1 MTFEELGAAL
11 CAERERRGLS
21 LDDVA
26 AHLKISTRLIQALES
41 GDLSAL
47 PHPAYTK
54 GFLRAYAS
62 YMALDP
68 EAVAEVAHA
77 LQPAAATECTV
88 MGGDEDLRSNPA
100 ILRHGARQG
109 IAGWLRVFILLILV
123 VALAGGAW
131 MLWQRGVFKDLTGS
145 KEQSLPTAEPAA
157 VAPAPEPVAPA
168 PSATTPAAP
177 APAGAQTAPAPQG
190 NGGTAAPAGGVAP
203 VPGTAQPERSA
214 APAYTVMMDTR
225 PAELTWGQTA
235 NAATV
240 QDTAAQDPSLPA
252 GGHLRGA
259 AGHHVFRVLYGIN
272 FGLPVPEALHD
283 MNEKFDGSGPRALKG
298 DQINPHARLLA
309 VVNAFCSMVSDRAYR
324 QGMPIGQALEILS
337 ASPAFDPAIVLALRE
352 IPAEDLRSAL
362 AGEDSPSRA

>member
-109 IAGWLRVFILLILV
+109 SAGWLRVFILLILV
-123 VALAGGAW
+123 LALAGGGG
-131 MLWQRGVFKDLTGS
+131 MLWQRGGFKELTGS
-145 KEQSLPTAEPAA
+145 K
-157 VAPAPEPVAPA
+157 
-168 PSATTPAAP
+168 
-177 APAGAQTAPAPQG
+177 
-190 NGGTAAPAGGVAP
+190 
-203 VPGTAQPERSA
+203 
-214 APAYTVMMDTR
+214 
-225 PAELTWGQTA
+225 
-235 NAATV
+235 
-240 QDTAAQDPSLPA
+240 
-252 GGHLRGA
+252 
-259 AGHHVFRVLYGIN
+259 
-272 FGLPVPEALHD
+272 
-283 MNEKFDGSGPRALKG
+283 
-298 DQINPHARLLA
+298 
-309 VVNAFCSMVSDRAYR
+309 
-324 QGMPIGQALEILS
+324 
-337 ASPAFDPAIVLALRE
+337 
-352 IPAEDLRSAL
+352 
-362 AGEDSPSRA
+362 

>member
-123 VALAGGAW
+123 VALAGGGW

-168 PSATTPAAP
+168 PAATTPAAP
-177 APAGAQTAPAPQG
+177 APAGAQTVPGSPGQWRCG
-190 NGGTAAPAGGVAP
+190 RSCRWCGSLCP
-203 VPGTAQPERSA
+203 VPHSLNAVPR
-214 APAYTVMMDTR
+214 PRTR
-225 PAELTWGQTA
+225 A
-235 NAATV
+235 
-240 QDTAAQDPSLPA
+240 
-252 GGHLRGA
+252 
-259 AGHHVFRVLYGIN
+259 
-272 FGLPVPEALHD
+272 
-283 MNEKFDGSGPRALKG
+283 
-298 DQINPHARLLA
+298 
-309 VVNAFCSMVSDRAYR
+309 
-324 QGMPIGQALEILS
+324 
-337 ASPAFDPAIVLALRE
+337 
-352 IPAEDLRSAL
+352 
-362 AGEDSPSRA
+362 

>member
-109 IAGWLRVFILLILV
+109 LAGWLRVFILLILV
-123 VALAGGAW
+123 VALAGGGW

-145 KEQSLPTAEPAA
+145 KEQGLPTAEPAA

-168 PSATTPAAP
+168 PSATTPAVP
-177 APAGAQTAPAPQG
+177 APTGGQTAPAPQG
-190 NGGTAAPAGGVAP
+190 NGGAAAPAGGVAP
-203 VPGTAQPERSA
+203 VP
-214 APAYTVMMDTR
+214 
-225 PAELTWGQTA
+225 
-235 NAATV
+235 
-240 QDTAAQDPSLPA
+240 
-252 GGHLRGA
+252 
-259 AGHHVFRVLYGIN
+259 
-272 FGLPVPEALHD
+272 
-283 MNEKFDGSGPRALKG
+283 
-298 DQINPHARLLA
+298 
-309 VVNAFCSMVSDRAYR
+309 
-324 QGMPIGQALEILS
+324 
-337 ASPAFDPAIVLALRE
+337 
-352 IPAEDLRSAL
+352 
-362 AGEDSPSRA
+362 

>member
-123 VALAGGAW
+123 VALAGGGW

-157 VAPAPEPVAPA
+157 
-168 PSATTPAAP
+168 P
-177 APAGAQTAPAPQG
+177 APAGAQTVPAPQG
-190 NGGTAAPAGGVAP
+190 NGGAAAPAGGVAP

-214 APAYTVMMDTR
+214 APAYTGMMDTR

-252 GGHLRGA
+252 GMH
-259 AGHHVFRVLYGIN
+259 RVVVTGI
-272 FGLPVPEALHD
+272 GECWMRATV
-283 MNEKFDGSGPRALKG
+283 DGEVRQFSVRKG
-298 DQINPHARLLA
+298 DIITLEFAKALEVKLG
-309 VVNAFCSMVSDRAYR
+309 NAGGVQVSYDGTELPA
-324 QGMPIGQALEILS
+324 PGQAGQVKTLVFP
-337 ASPAFDPAIVLALRE
+337 PAAN
-352 IPAEDLRSAL
+352 
-362 AGEDSPSRA
+362 

>member
-1 MTFEELGAAL
+1 
-11 CAERERRGLS
+11 
-21 LDDVA
+21 
-26 AHLKISTRLIQALES
+26 
-41 GDLSAL
+41 
-47 PHPAYTK
+47 
-54 GFLRAYAS
+54 
-62 YMALDP
+62 MALDP

-168 PSATTPAAP
+168 PSATTPA
-177 APAGAQTAPAPQG
+177 PAGAQTAPAPQG

-214 APAYTVMMDTR
+214 APAYTGMMDTR

-252 GGHLRGA
+252 GMH
-259 AGHHVFRVLYGIN
+259 RVVVTGIGECWMRATVDGEVRQFSVRKGDIITLEFAKALEVKLATPVGSRSRMTGRN
-272 FGLPVPEALHD
+272 CRLPVRPV
-283 MNEKFDGSGPRALKG
+283 R
-298 DQINPHARLLA
+298 
-309 VVNAFCSMVSDRAYR
+309 
-324 QGMPIGQALEILS
+324 
-337 ASPAFDPAIVLALRE
+337 
-352 IPAEDLRSAL
+352 
-362 AGEDSPSRA
+362 

>member
-1 MTFEELGAAL
+1 M
-11 CAERERRGLS
+11 
-21 LDDVA
+21 
-26 AHLKISTRLIQALES
+26 
-41 GDLSAL
+41 

-123 VALAGGAW
+123 VALAGGGW

-168 PSATTPAAP
+168 PAATTPEAP

-190 NGGTAAPAGGVAP
+190 NGGAAAPAGGVAP

-214 APAYTVMMDTR
+214 APAYTGMMDTR

-252 GGHLRGA
+252 GMH
-259 AGHHVFRVLYGIN
+259 RVVVTGI
-272 FGLPVPEALHD
+272 GECWMRATV
-283 MNEKFDGSGPRALKG
+283 DGEVRQFSVRKG
-298 DQINPHARLLA
+298 DIITLEFAKALEVKLG
-309 VVNAFCSMVSDRAYR
+309 NAGGVQVSYDGTELPA
-324 QGMPIGQALEILS
+324 PGQAGQVKTLVFP
-337 ASPAFDPAIVLALRE
+337 PAAN
-352 IPAEDLRSAL
+352 
-362 AGEDSPSRA
+362 

>member
-26 AHLKISTRLIQALES
+26 AHLKISSRLIQALEN

-88 MGGDEDLRSNPA
+88 MGGDEGLRSNPA

-123 VALAGGAW
+123 VALAGGGW
-131 MLWQRGVFKDLTGS
+131 MLWQRGVFKEFTGG

-177 APAGAQTAPAPQG
+177 AASAPAGGQAAPAPQG
-190 NGGTAAPAGGVAP
+190 NGGTAAPAGGAAP
-203 VPGTAQPERSA
+203 VPGSVQPERSA
-214 APAYTVMMDTR
+214 APAYTGMMDTR

-252 GGHLRGA
+252 GMH
-259 AGHHVFRVLYGIN
+259 RVVVTGI
-272 FGLPVPEALHD
+272 GECWMRATV
-283 MNEKFDGSGPRALKG
+283 DGEVRQFSVHKG
-298 DQINPHARLLA
+298 DIITLEFAKALEVKLG
-309 VVNAFCSMVSDRAYR
+309 NAGGVQVSYDGTELPA
-324 QGMPIGQALEILS
+324 PGQAGQVKTLVFP
-337 ASPAFDPAIVLALRE
+337 PAAN
-352 IPAEDLRSAL
+352 
-362 AGEDSPSRA
+362 

>member
-26 AHLKISTRLIQALES
+26 AHLKISSRLIQALEN

-88 MGGDEDLRSNPA
+88 MGGDEGLRSNPA

-123 VALAGGAW
+123 VALAGGGW
-131 MLWQRGVFKDLTGS
+131 MLWQRGVFKEFTGG

-177 APAGAQTAPAPQG
+177 AAS
-190 NGGTAAPAGGVAP
+190 APAGGQAAP
-203 VPGTAQPERSA
+203 VPGSVQPERSA
-214 APAYTVMMDTR
+214 APAYTGMMDTR

-252 GGHLRGA
+252 GMH
-259 AGHHVFRVLYGIN
+259 RVVVTGI
-272 FGLPVPEALHD
+272 GECWMRATV
-283 MNEKFDGSGPRALKG
+283 DGEVRQFSVHKG
-298 DQINPHARLLA
+298 DIITLEFAKALEVKLG
-309 VVNAFCSMVSDRAYR
+309 NAGGVQVSYDGTELPA
-324 QGMPIGQALEILS
+324 PGQAGQVKTLVFP
-337 ASPAFDPAIVLALRE
+337 PAAN
-352 IPAEDLRSAL
+352 
-362 AGEDSPSRA
+362 

>member
-26 AHLKISTRLIQALES
+26 AHLKISSRLIQALES

-88 MGGDEDLRSNPA
+88 MGGDEGLRSNPA

-123 VALAGGAW
+123 VALAGGGW
-131 MLWQRGVFKDLTGS
+131 MLWQRGVFKEFTGG

-177 APAGAQTAPAPQG
+177 AASVPAGGQAAPAPQG
-190 NGGTAAPAGGVAP
+190 HGGTAAPAEHRQSGGCPGRRPPGLGGGQSGYQA
-203 VPGTAQPERSA
+203 GTA
-214 APAYTVMMDTR
+214 
-225 PAELTWGQTA
+225 
-235 NAATV
+235 
-240 QDTAAQDPSLPA
+240 
-252 GGHLRGA
+252 GG
-259 AGHHVFRVLYGIN
+259 
-272 FGLPVPEALHD
+272 
-283 MNEKFDGSGPRALKG
+283 
-298 DQINPHARLLA
+298 
-309 VVNAFCSMVSDRAYR
+309 
-324 QGMPIGQALEILS
+324 
-337 ASPAFDPAIVLALRE
+337 
-352 IPAEDLRSAL
+352 
-362 AGEDSPSRA
+362 

>member
-123 VALAGGAW
+123 VALAGGGW
-131 MLWQRGVFKDLTGS
+131 MLWQRRH
-145 KEQSLPTAEPAA
+145 AA
-157 VAPAPEPVAPA
+157 CELLVP
-168 PSATTPAAP
+168 
-177 APAGAQTAPAPQG
+177 GLRHLLR
-190 NGGTAAPAGGVAP
+190 P
-203 VPGTAQPERSA
+203 VPRLSRLPRAMA
-214 APAYTVMMDTR
+214 AR
-225 PAELTWGQTA
+225 PL
-235 NAATV
+235 
-240 QDTAAQDPSLPA
+240 
-252 GGHLRGA
+252 
-259 AGHHVFRVLYGIN
+259 
-272 FGLPVPEALHD
+272 LPVVWRLCPVPHSLNAV
-283 MNEKFDGSGPRALKG
+283 PR
-298 DQINPHARLLA
+298 RRT
-309 VVNAFCSMVSDRAYR
+309 RA
-324 QGMPIGQALEILS
+324 
-337 ASPAFDPAIVLALRE
+337 
-352 IPAEDLRSAL
+352 
-362 AGEDSPSRA
+362 

>member
-109 IAGWLRVFILLILV
+109 IAGWLHPG
-123 VALAGGAW
+123 GGAGRW
-131 MLWQRGVFKDLTGS
+131 RLDAVAAGRIQGS
-145 KEQSLPTAEPAA
+145 DRQQGTEPA
-157 VAPAPEPVAPA
+157 
-168 PSATTPAAP
+168 
-177 APAGAQTAPAPQG
+177 
-190 NGGTAAPAGGVAP
+190 
-203 VPGTAQPERSA
+203 
-214 APAYTVMMDTR
+214 D
-225 PAELTWGQTA
+225 
-235 NAATV
+235 
-240 QDTAAQDPSLPA
+240 
-252 GGHLRGA
+252 RGA
-259 AGHHVFRVLYGIN
+259 RSR
-272 FGLPVPEALHD
+272 
-283 MNEKFDGSGPRALKG
+283 GSCP
-298 DQINPHARLLA
+298 
-309 VVNAFCSMVSDRAYR
+309 
-324 QGMPIGQALEILS
+324 
-337 ASPAFDPAIVLALRE
+337 
-352 IPAEDLRSAL
+352 
-362 AGEDSPSRA
+362 

>member
-123 VALAGGAW
+123 VALAGGGW

-145 KEQSLPTAEPAA
+145 KEQSLPPWLL
-157 VAPAPEPVAPA
+157 PLSRWLRHRLPRRLRRLLRPEPRLPRLPRAMAVRQLLP
-168 PSATTPAAP
+168 
-177 APAGAQTAPAPQG
+177 
-190 NGGTAAPAGGVAP
+190 VVWRLCP
-203 VPGTAQPERSA
+203 VPHSLNAVPR
-214 APAYTVMMDTR
+214 PRTR
-225 PAELTWGQTA
+225 A
-235 NAATV
+235 
-240 QDTAAQDPSLPA
+240 
-252 GGHLRGA
+252 
-259 AGHHVFRVLYGIN
+259 
-272 FGLPVPEALHD
+272 
-283 MNEKFDGSGPRALKG
+283 
-298 DQINPHARLLA
+298 
-309 VVNAFCSMVSDRAYR
+309 
-324 QGMPIGQALEILS
+324 
-337 ASPAFDPAIVLALRE
+337 
-352 IPAEDLRSAL
+352 
-362 AGEDSPSRA
+362 

>member
-123 VALAGGAW
+123 VALAGGGW

-157 VAPAPEPVAPA
+157 VAPAPEPVAPVPA
-168 PSATTPAAP
+168 ATTPAAP
-177 APAGAQTAPAPQG
+177 AASAPAGAQTAPAPQG

-203 VPGTAQPERSA
+203 VPGTVQPERSA
-214 APAYTVMMDTR
+214 APAYTGMMDTR

-252 GGHLRGA
+252 GMH
-259 AGHHVFRVLYGIN
+259 RVVVTGI
-272 FGLPVPEALHD
+272 GECWMRATV
-283 MNEKFDGSGPRALKG
+283 DGEVRQFSVRKG
-298 DQINPHARLLA
+298 DIITLEFAKALEVKLG
-309 VVNAFCSMVSDRAYR
+309 NAGGVQVSYDGTELPA
-324 QGMPIGQALEILS
+324 PGQAGQVKTLVFP
-337 ASPAFDPAIVLALRE
+337 PAAN
-352 IPAEDLRSAL
+352 
-362 AGEDSPSRA
+362 